1 MNHRAR
7 GISLFLSAIFVAAS
21 VQASDLQYLGTDSM
35 TVHDLMTALRKTR
48 DDRRLKSGVGP
59 QIVTIDST
67 DDSFIIPVVGSVM
80 GGGGTFF
87 KSDVTIA
94 NRRSATQII
103 SVGYL
108 ARSVD
113 NTNAPLQNFSI
124 NANATVV
131 QSDFV
136 GFLGKTGL
144 GTLLVVGRTST
155 GAIDTNASIDGFS
168 RIWTPQPG
176 SAGTVSQAF
185 ESFPINDS
193 LPTSYGYG
201 LRQDGSFRT
210 NVGLVNVQ
218 SAPNQFTINI
228 VGTNGNTSFVQAV
241 QPYSMEQ
248 VPIPAGNWGDLY
260 LRIDSAATNFNFWTA
275 YGTSVDNVTGDGW
288 VSHVH

>member
-1 MNHRAR
+1 
-7 GISLFLSAIFVAAS
+7 
-21 VQASDLQYLGTDSM
+21 
-35 TVHDLMTALRKTR
+35 
-48 DDRRLKSGVGP
+48 
-59 QIVTIDST
+59 
-67 DDSFIIPVVGSVM
+67 
-80 GGGGTFF
+80 
-87 KSDVTIA
+87 
-94 NRRSATQII
+94 
-103 SVGYL
+103 
-108 ARSVD
+108 VD
-113 NTNAPLQNFSI
+113 NTNAPVQNYSI

-131 QSDFV
+131 QNDFV
-136 GFLGKTGL
+136 GFLGNSGI
-144 GTLLVVGRTST
+144 GTLLVIARTST
-155 GAIDTNASIDGFS
+155 GAIDTNATIDGFS

-228 VGTNGNTSFVQAV
+228 VGTNGNTSFTQNVN
-241 QPYSMEQ
+241 PYSMEQ
-248 VPIPAGNWGDLY
+248 VAIPAGNWGDLY
-260 LRIDSAATNFNFWTA
+260 LRVESSASNFNFWTA